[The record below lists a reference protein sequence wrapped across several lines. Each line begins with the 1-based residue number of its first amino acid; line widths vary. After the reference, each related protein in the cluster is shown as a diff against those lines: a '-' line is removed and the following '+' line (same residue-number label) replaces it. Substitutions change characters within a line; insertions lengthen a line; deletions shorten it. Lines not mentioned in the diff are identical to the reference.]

1 MTDAERAALE
11 EAAKDTL
18 IEAGTDLHDFWYHP
32 TTQGTIHVVSGTLEC
47 AAGLTATGGSGGL
60 AAVGGAAL
68 CAHGMDE
75 IATGFETLRTGQTQE
90 TRTHRLLRS
99 AGEGAGLDPQTSST
113 VATWT
118 EATATA
124 AVSTGVLRSSLLG
137 SAPPGT
143 PGPGVP
149 RATGL
154 ADDLVDASTPVG
166 RRGNPLNVAVPE
178 GRTALN
184 SPTTINGRQFSGHA
198 IDRLQGQG
206 IPPSVVEGA
215 IRPGNAIPGK
225 VAGTT
230 AYYDSANNITVVTD
244 TASGRVVTVDFGR
257 IRQ

>member
-1 MTDAERAALE
+1 MTRAA
-11 EAAKDTL
+11 K
-18 IEAGTDLHDFWYHP
+18 GR
-32 TTQGTIHVVSGTLEC
+32 
-47 AAGLTATGGSGGL
+47 TAWAPVLGL
-60 AAVGGAAL
+60 AAVLLAAAL
-68 CAHGMDE
+68 PAPASASAPSPSYAE
-75 IATGFETLRTGQTQE
+75 TRVRGFELQIPADVGVERGSSQTG
-90 TRTHRLLRS
+90 
-99 AGEGAGLDPQTSST
+99 
-113 VATWT
+113 T
-118 EATATA
+118 EAYA
-124 AVSTGVLRSSLLG
+124 ARYDELAAGYPL
-137 SAPPGT
+137 
-143 PGPGVP
+143 VP
-149 RATGL
+149 RGTTL